1 VPRWHK
7 EESQRNSGFPIIQ
20 MILDKRKNKK
30 INYMEQNISIRIQNM
45 KSIYTPIILLL
56 TSFILLAAC
65 TSENSLSFK
74 QNEKVIFLGNAFF
87 ENAIDNGEIETAF
100 SLCFP
105 NKNIT
110 FRNIG
115 WSGDNVYAHARTRAR
130 GGGRFG
136 NPEEGFNILT
146 KQITE
151 LKPDKIFIAYGFNES
166 FDDDSGN
173 DGYGKG
179 LNRLLEMLGQHC
191 PELILIS
198 TLPMEKGFGIPAEH
212 IEARNKKLKEYVET
226 TKEVAIKGNYRFI
239 DLFTRFSK
247 ETKYTTNGIHLSVNG
262 YRKAGEL
269 IAQSLTFPAP
279 VVKIDSE
286 RADQIRNTI
295 IKKNT
300 LFFHRWRPRNDA
312 FVYGERK
319 DEQRIAQEEPAQ
331 IEPFIAKQEASIT
344 LLLEEL

>member
-1 VPRWHK
+1 
-7 EESQRNSGFPIIQ
+7 
-20 MILDKRKNKK
+20 
-30 INYMEQNISIRIQNM
+30 M
-45 KSIYTPIILLL
+45 KSTHTPIILLL
-56 TSFILLAAC
+56 TLGTLLAAC
-65 TSENSLSFK
+65 TSQESLSFK
-74 QNEKVIFLGNAFF
+74 QNEKVVFLGNAFF
-87 ENAIDNGEIETAF
+87 ENAIDNGEIETAL
-100 SLCFP
+100 SIRFP
-105 NKNIT
+105 KKNIT

-136 NPEEGFNILT
+136 NPEKGFEILT
-146 KQITE
+146 KQISD

-166 FDDDSGN
+166 FDNEAGVDA
-173 DGYGKG
+173 YRKG

-198 TLPMEKGFGIPAEH
+198 ALPMEKGFGIPAEH
-212 IEARNKKLKEYVET
+212 IEARNRELKKYAET
-226 TKEVAIKGNYRFI
+226 TEEVGIKGNYNFI
-239 DLFTRFSK
+239 DLFTPFSK

-262 YRKAGEL
+262 YRKAGEM
-269 IAQSLTFPAP
+269 IAQALKLPAP
-279 VVKIDSE
+279 ALKIDSE
-286 RADQIRNTI
+286 KADQIRNTI

-331 IEPFIAKQEASIT
+331 IEPFIAKQEAAIT

>member
-1 VPRWHK
+1 MRLKFTP
-7 EESQRNSGFPIIQ
+7 
-20 MILDKRKNKK
+20 
-30 INYMEQNISIRIQNM
+30 INY
-45 KSIYTPIILLL
+45 LLAIGM
-56 TSFILLAAC
+56 ILLAC
-65 TSENSLSFK
+65 TSNSSHKALSFK
-74 QNEKVIFLGNAFF
+74 QNEKVVFLGNAFF
-87 ENAIDNGEIETAF
+87 ENAIDNGEIETAL
-100 SLCFP
+100 SLRFP

-115 WSGDNVYAHARTRAR
+115 WSGDNVFAHARTRAR

-136 NPEEGFNILT
+136 NPDKGFGILT
-146 KQITE
+146 KQISD

-166 FDDDSGN
+166 FDDDAGTDAYSQ
-173 DGYGKG
+173 G
-179 LNRLLEMLGQHC
+179 LNKLLEMLGQHC

-198 TLPMEKGFGIPAEH
+198 NLPMENGFGIPAEH
-212 IEARNKKLKEYVET
+212 IEVRNRELKKYAET
-226 TKEVAIKGNYRFI
+226 TKEVGVKGNYNFI
-239 DLFTRFSK
+239 DLFTPFSK
-247 ETKYTTNGIHLSVNG
+247 EIKYTTNGIHLSVNG

-269 IAQSLTFPAP
+269 IAEALTLPEL
-279 VVKIDSE
+279 VIEIDSE
-286 RADQIRNTI
+286 MADQIRNTV

-331 IEPFIAKQEASIT
+331 IEPFIAKQEAAIT

>member
-1 VPRWHK
+1 MR
-7 EESQRNSGFPIIQ
+7 
-20 MILDKRKNKK
+20 
-30 INYMEQNISIRIQNM
+30 
-45 KSIYTPIILLL
+45 SIYTPIMLLL
-56 TSFILLAAC
+56 VFGTLLAAC
-65 TSENSLSFK
+65 TSQESLNFN
-74 QNEKVIFLGNAFF
+74 QNDKVVFLGNTFF
-87 ENAIDNGEIETAF
+87 ENAFESGEIETTF

-105 NKNIT
+105 DKNIT

-136 NPEEGFNILT
+136 NPDHGFGIL
-146 KQITE
+146 KAQIAE

-166 FDDDSGN
+166 FDKDAGIDAYRN
-173 DGYGKG
+173 G
-179 LNRLLEMLGQHC
+179 LDQLLEMLSQHC

-212 IEARNKKLKEYVET
+212 IDMQNSELKKYAET
-226 TKEVAIKGNYRFI
+226 TKEQALRGKHRFI
-239 DLFTRFSK
+239 DIFTPLSK
-247 ETKYTTNGIHLSVNG
+247 EKNYTRNGIHLSSKG
-262 YRKAGEL
+262 YRKVATLMAEAL
-269 IAQSLTFPAP
+269 ALPAP
-279 VVKIDSE
+279 VIKIDSE
-286 RADQIRNTI
+286 KADQIQEAI

-331 IEPFIAKQEASIT
+331 IEPFIEKQEAIIAS
-344 LLLEEL
+344 LLKDLL